1 MCDVSDIWNMFGH
14 RPCPNVLIWPSKTD
28 LIQIHELADLCWE
41 LLLGGNLR
49 ALVGTQNLIDP
60 TARSGI
66 EDGQL
71 LSHKAR
77 HKSIEREI
85 GVLGGQEVAVVLVVF
100 SAFVLGCA
108 LGRG

>member
-1 MCDVSDIWNMFGH
+1 M
-14 RPCPNVLIWPSKTD
+14 LIWRPNPD
-28 LIQIHELADLCWE
+28 LIQIHELANLCWE

-71 LSHKAR
+71 FSHKAR